1 MALLIH
7 AFCMDQ
13 IADFFNN
20 RRPDL
25 MTNTT
30 ANVCR
35 HLALQQNRLRIRDG
49 AWAIKGLALALALLL
64 SAVSG
69 NSFASDTSIDTDH
82 VLVTIILKHQ
92 QDKSLSELQQIQDQ
106 NQFWQSFPPE
116 GMVIESW
123 YVAMGL
129 GQIITLRVAPRDLRT
144 LNLAVEKSAW
154 GSFDTEFYPTYEFKG
169 IAKQIKESKSAK

>member
-1 MALLIH
+1 
-7 AFCMDQ
+7 
-13 IADFFNN
+13 
-20 RRPDL
+20 

-30 ANVCR
+30 ANPCGNSAPQQTRLCIR
-35 HLALQQNRLRIRDG
+35 HGGQ
-49 AWAIKGLALALALLL
+49 AIKGLVLTLLLLL
-64 SAVSG
+64 SPVSSI
-69 NSFASDTSIDTDH
+69 SFAADTSIDTDH

-92 QDKSLSELQQIQDQ
+92 QDKSLAELQEIQDR
-106 NQFWQSFPPE
+106 NQFWQTFPPE

-129 GQIITLRVAPRDLRT
+129 GQVITLRVAPKDLRT

-154 GSFDTEFYPTYEFKG
+154 GSFDTEFYPTYEFKD